1 MSNFKFSRLR
11 ATYSLTLCA
20 ALVGGLAAGCADE
33 VDGDASDEADLGVQ
47 TNALATGDLKEPTGA
62 YFASV
67 KANGTGCPAGT
78 WETSISSDG
87 QTFTTTF
94 SQYVAEV
101 NKTTSIS
108 VKDCQLAVKLHSP
121 QGVSFAVQ
129 EFGYGGY
136 SFLEEGVS
144 LRQIASYYFS
154 GSPDKATEA
163 RTDIDGPKD
172 DTFLFVDT
180 VKTGTLV
187 YQPCGKERDL
197 NIRTTMRLTNGTT
210 KKAGNVVFSAV
221 DGNVKL
227 KFKLSW
233 KKCDDG
239 EKDAGEKDAG
249 TKDAGKDDGKKDA
262 GKKTGK

>member
-1 MSNFKFSRLR
+1 MSNMKFSRLR

-20 ALVGGLAAGCADE
+20 ALLGLAAGCADDA
-33 VDGDASDEADLGVQ
+33 DGSTNDEADLGVQ
-47 TNALATGDLKEPTGA
+47 TNALATPGDLKEPSGA

-78 WETSISSDG
+78 WDTSISSDG

-101 NKTTSIS
+101 NKTSSVS

-121 QGVSFAVQ
+121 QGLSFAVQ

-136 SFLEEGVS
+136 AYLEEGVS
-144 LRQIASYYFS
+144 LRQIATYYFS
-154 GSPDKATEA
+154 GSPDKASEA

-172 DTFLFVDT
+172 DSFLFLDT
-180 VKTGTLV
+180 VKNTSLV
-187 YQPCGKERDL
+187 FQPCGKERDL
-197 NIRTTMRLTNGTT
+197 NIRTTMRLTNGST
-210 KKAGNVVFSAV
+210 KKVGNVIFSAV
-221 DGNVKL
+221 DGSVKL

-239 EKDAGEKDAG
+239 EKDDGE
-249 TKDAGKDDGKKDA
+249 KDAGKDDGKKDS
-262 GKKTGK
+262 GKKSGK

>member
-1 MSNFKFSRLR
+1 MSNFNFSRLR

-20 ALVGGLAAGCADE
+20 ALLGGLAVGCADE
-33 VDGDASDEADLGVQ
+33 AEVEGSDEADLGVQ
-47 TNALATGDLKEPTGA
+47 TNALAAPGDLKEPSGA

-67 KANGTGCPAGT
+67 TANGTGCPAGT
-78 WETSISSDG
+78 WDTSISSDG

-101 NKTTSIS
+101 NKTTSVS
-108 VKDCQLAVKLHSP
+108 VKDCQLGVKLHSP
-121 QGVSFAVQ
+121 QGLSFAVQ

-136 SFLEEGVS
+136 AFLEEGVS

-154 GSPDKATEA
+154 GSPDKANEA
-163 RTDIDGPKD
+163 RTDVEGPKD
-172 DTFLFVDT
+172 DVFLFVDT
-180 VKTGTLV
+180 VKSGTLV

-197 NIRTTMRLTNGTT
+197 QIRTTMRLTNGST
-210 KKAGNVVFSAV
+210 KKVGNVTFSAV
-221 DGNVKL
+221 DGSVKL

-233 KKCDDG
+233 KKCDEG

-249 TKDAGKDDGKKDA
+249 TKDAGAKNTGKKS
-262 GKKTGK
+262 GK